1 LWQGFTGG
9 TQLITILLADNQL
22 SREGMRAL
30 LGKYSNDCV
39 IKGEASDGAEAL
51 RQLEALKPD
60 VLLVNVELAGT
71 DAVELAGRAGA
82 VSPETKVIVYSTRPD
97 DRHLLPALRAGVKGY
112 VLKTSSFD
120 QLNRALLEVH
130 CGRFYLS
137 DEVLRKLVDYFC
149 QSDHNGDR
157 CKNLT
162 DREKE
167 VLLLARKG
175 SSKMEIARQL
185 NISHRT
191 VEAHRFH
198 AMKKLGL
205 RNQIG
210 LLRYFQ
216 DEEGLDNEGSG
227 T

>member
-1 LWQGFTGG
+1 M
-9 TQLITILLADNQL
+9 ITILLADNHL
-22 SREGMRAL
+22 SREGVRAL
-30 LGKYSNDCV
+30 LERYSNDYMV
-39 IKGEASDGAEAL
+39 QGEASDGTEAL
-51 RQLEALKPD
+51 QQLELLKPD

-71 DAVELAGRAGA
+71 DAVELASRAGE
-82 VSPETKVIVYSTRPD
+82 VSPETKVVVYSTKPD
-97 DRHLLPALRAGVKGY
+97 DHHLLPALRAGVKGY

-130 CGRFYLS
+130 SGRFYLS

-149 QSDHNGDR
+149 QSNHDGDR
-157 CKNLT
+157 YKNLT
-162 DREKE
+162 GREKE
-167 VLLLARKG
+167 VLVLTKKG

-205 RNQIG
+205 RNQMG

-216 DEEGLDNEGSG
+216 DEERLDDEGSG